1 MKKLVSLVVAIAVL
15 ASNVSFAQYG
25 GGGASYS
32 SNNAGGYT
40 SFALVRDLCS
50 NGDRSPSYFDGTCG
64 WAFGNELLVTGPT
77 AVKIVKKK
85 RRISFTRLL
94 KQVPVI
100 ENLFR

>member
-1 MKKLVSLVVAIAVL
+1 MKKLVSLVLAFAIL

-32 SNNAGGYT
+32 SNGGGFTPY
-40 SFALVRDLCS
+40 ALVRDLCS
-50 NGDRSPSYFDGTCG
+50 NGDRSPSFYDGTCG
-64 WAFGNELLVTGPT
+64 WAFGSELLVTGPT

-85 RRISFTRLL
+85 RRVSFTRLL

-100 ENLFR
+100 QNLFN